1 MSRTI
6 ASAVALCCAAC
17 VSPQPAVQTPVQTA
31 VQTPVQ
37 APTQTA
43 VPAQA
48 TAPAAHNAAFITRL
62 GNDTLY
68 VERFSFAGGAYNVEQ
83 VLHSPVA
90 ALMHTHVGL
99 TPSGGIGD
107 VIYMHHQIKEPSA
120 PLIASTR
127 LTFGASDS
135 ARVVIR
141 RGDDTTT
148 RSITA
153 SASMV
158 PSLPDSWLGYELA
171 ARRLLAARADTATM
185 QFLEPDGDHTRI
197 LVRRIAADSI
207 AFELPFTVYRAR
219 VDAEGRIMNL
229 YQPNGLRV
237 ERVPAIDINAIA
249 ARWDELERQGKG
261 MGMLSP
267 RDSANV
273 TVGAA
278 TISVNYSRPGMR
290 GRTIWG
296 GLVPW
301 NQVWRTGANNP
312 TQLRT
317 TRDITI
323 GGTSI
328 PAGTYT
334 LTSISTPDATKLI
347 IGRGAGNDAT
357 EVARIDLAV
366 SQLPAPVE
374 KFTIAVEPG
383 QGNRAILA
391 LSWDRRRMTA
401 PIVVR

>member
-1 MSRTI
+1 MSRSI
-6 ASAVALCCAAC
+6 ASAVALFCAAC
-17 VSPQPAVQTPVQTA
+17 VSPRTP

-37 APTQTA
+37 APAQTA
-43 VPAQA
+43 VQA
-48 TAPAAHNAAFITRL
+48 PVQAPAPATTSAAHSAAFITRL

-68 VERFSFAGGAYNVEQ
+68 VERFSFANGAYNVEQ

-120 PLIASTR
+120 PLIAMTR
-127 LTFGASDS
+127 LTFGTADS
-135 ARVVIR
+135 ARVVMK

-148 RSITA
+148 RSIRA
-153 SASMV
+153 SANMV

-171 ARRLLAARADTATM
+171 AGRLLAARSDTATM
-185 QFLEPDGDHTRI
+185 AFLEPDGDRTRI

-219 VDAEGRIMNL
+219 VDAQGHILNL

-237 ERVPAIDINAIA
+237 ERVPAVDVNAIA
-249 ARWDELERQGKG
+249 ARWDELDRQGKG

-267 RDSANV
+267 RDSADV
-273 TVGAA
+273 KVGAA

-301 NQVWRTGANNP
+301 NQVWRTGANNA
-312 TQLRT
+312 TELRT

-323 GGTSI
+323 GGKAL
-328 PAGTYT
+328 PAGAYT
-334 LTSISTPDATKLI
+334 LTSISTPEGTALI
-347 IGRGAGNDAT
+347 ISRVAGNEAT
-357 EVARIDLAV
+357 EVARVDLAV

-374 KFTIAVEPG
+374 KFTIAIEPG
-383 QGNRAILA
+383 QGNRATLA